1 MNSSQDL
8 LSLTAFISALFH
20 AVVILGISF
29 KLPEIAAVENTDN
42 TLDVV
47 LINSANNETPTDAQT
62 VSTADNQGGGR
73 DDQEAT
79 SPLPY
84 KPVNVAPIES
94 IKLTADQ
101 ELQTTLSPDKL
112 ITALESEMAVA
123 PKNPDKTRLKV
134 EQQQR
139 GEDKITTKSV
149 RQLERER
156 LIAKLQQNWQDYQ
169 KKPRKEFLSPTTKR
183 NEAAR
188 YLDEWRKRV
197 EQVGNANYP
206 IQAKAKSLSGSL
218 IITVELNR
226 NGTISSIAVIK
237 PSPHKVLND
246 AALRFVRD
254 ASPYASFPEYLD
266 KSIDLLV
273 ITRAFHFLGNNRLS
287 STDASSQR

>member
-8 LSLTAFISALFH
+8 LSLTAFLSALFH
-20 AVVILGISF
+20 AVIILGVSF
-29 KLPEIAAVENTDN
+29 KLPEIASIENTDN

-47 LINSANNETPTDAQT
+47 LINQANNEAPDDAET
-62 VSTADNQGGGR
+62 VSTNDNQGGGL
-73 DDQEAT
+73 DEQEAS

-101 ELQTTLSPDKL
+101 EKQTTLEPDKL
-112 ITALESEMAVA
+112 VAALESDVAVT
-123 PKNPDKTRLKV
+123 PQKPEKTRLKV
-134 EQQQR
+134 EQQES
-139 GEDKITTKSV
+139 GEDKISTKSV

-169 KKPRKEFLSPTTKR
+169 KKPRKEFLSPTTKK

-188 YLDEWRKRV
+188 YLDQWRKKV

-206 IQAKAKSLSGSL
+206 IQAKAQALSGSL
-218 IITVELNR
+218 ILSVELNR
-226 NGTISSIAVIK
+226 NGTISSIAILK

-254 ASPYASFPEYLD
+254 ASPYASFPEE
-266 KSIDLLV
+266 IDPDTDILV
-273 ITRAFHFLGNNRLS
+273 ITRAFHFLGNNRMS
-287 STDASSQR
+287 STDASSQL